1 MDPRQRLNTLKD
13 SLIDLEQ
20 TLFKHPELGFKEV
33 QTKAILKSFFL
44 HHGLKFTEDY
54 GVNGFRI
61 TLGQGK
67 PHVALIAELDALVV
81 PDHFTKGPDN
91 AAHAC
96 GHNIQGS
103 IMAHV
108 LVLMKDKN
116 FEGTLSLYGIAAE
129 EFIDLP
135 FREQLQRDGVIQLLS
150 GKQNLLINDA
160 FKDVDVCIA
169 THTMGETM
177 RPAMEINTV
186 LTGFTYKRLTF
197 HGKAAHAAVNPSDGV
212 NALNAMVL
220 TQNALALLRETFKEE
235 DRIRLHLISTKGGDG
250 VNVVPQE
257 AVLEGYVRAVDP
269 TVLARLSEQVF
280 NAATHCAA
288 ALGATCT
295 VEDRPGYLPLIQSR
309 ELNELAKEFIY
320 ECVGE
325 AGLVDHQVSFAAGDL
340 GDLSLLMPTI
350 QLGFSGCKG
359 TVHGKDFRLDNVDEA
374 LMNPSY
380 VVLKLV
386 ERLFKEPHLVD
397 DVVRAHPKRFDVEA
411 YKKLHKVT

>member
-1 MDPRQRLNTLKD
+1 MNPRQRLQSIED
-13 SLIDLEQ
+13 SLVDLEK
-20 TLFKHPELGFKEV
+20 TLFQHPELGFKEV
-33 QTKAILKSFFL
+33 QTKAILRKFFQQ
-44 HHGLKFTEDY
+44 HGLDFTEDY

-67 PHVALIAELDALVV
+67 PHLALIAELDALVV
-81 PDHFTKGPDN
+81 PDHFAKGPEN

-108 LVLMKDKN
+108 VLLMKDQRFK
-116 FEGTLSLYGIAAE
+116 GTLSLYGIAAE

-135 FREQLQRDGVIQLLS
+135 YRESLQRDGVIQLLS

-169 THTMGETM
+169 THTMGETQ

-269 TVLARLSEQVF
+269 KVLARLSEQVS
-280 NAATHCAA
+280 NAAHHCAA
-288 ALGATCT
+288 ALGASCT
-295 VEDRPGYLPLIQSR
+295 IDDRPGYLPLIQSR
-309 ELNELAKEFIY
+309 ELNALAKDFIH

-325 AGLVDHQVSFAAGDL
+325 TGLVDNQVSFAAGDL

-359 TVHGKDFRLDNVDEA
+359 TVHGKDFHLHNVEEA
-374 LMNPSY
+374 LLNPSY
-380 VVLKLV
+380 VVLRLV
-386 ERLFKEPHLVD
+386 ERLFEKPHLVE
-397 DVVRAHPKRFDVEA
+397 DVVRAHPKTFDVHA
-411 YKKLHKVT
+411 YKKLHKVA